1 MRIIKVA
8 LPVPINQLFDYT
20 LPEDWPL
27 SVGCRVRVPLGKR
40 KLIGIIE
47 AIDVETEQ
55 TVNKLKQALTYYE
68 AQPIVDPDMRQLA
81 YWLHQYYHYPLGEI
95 YPLMLPKALRQ
106 GKPLAATEDTIS
118 DIALPDPQGLTD
130 SQQQAISS
138 VLQSED
144 YFQPFLLQGVT
155 ASGKTEVY
163 LQIIQAVISKG
174 RQALVL
180 VPEIG
185 LTPQTVTRFEKR
197 LGANNCVTIHSS
209 VAAKKRLIAWQKA
222 RLGQARVVI
231 GTRSALLTPFDNLG
245 VIILDE
251 EHDLSFKQQD
261 SLRYSARDTA
271 IMRAKQLNIPV
282 VLGSATPSLESLYNV
297 QHKRYQLLSLPERVT
312 PVKSVAINT
321 IDMRQQPLQEGVCAQ
336 LLDKLKQH
344 LDEGYQVLLFLNRRG
359 YAPVMLCHSCGYHFK
374 CQRCDI
380 HMTYHRDIKALVCHH
395 CDRRQPLPN
404 KCPSCAQ
411 SHIVSVGVGTER
423 LEALLQQ
430 WFTDKT
436 IVRFDRDS
444 TRSKKAWS
452 DKLKAIESGEGDILV
467 GTQMLAKGHHMPN
480 VTLVAILD
488 CDYGFFSGDFR
499 AIERMGQLIM
509 QVAGRAGRGE
519 KAGEVCLQTHQP
531 EHPLLQMLLQNGY
544 TSFAHQ
550 LLAERQQNHMP
561 PYWHFALLRMEAK
574 RYDVCQALMQEI
586 KHKLKFP
593 AQADQFQVLGPV
605 PAPMPKRAG
614 YMRAQL
620 LITSSKRPVLHRYLD
635 QLHTYLEEHK
645 GARQVRWSLDVDPQE
660 MV

>member
-1 MRIIKVA
+1 MRIIRVA
-8 LPVPINQLFDYT
+8 LPVPLNQLFDYVI
-20 LPEDWPL
+20 PDDWSL
-27 SVGCRVRVPLGKR
+27 DVGCRVRVPLGKR

-47 AIDVETEQ
+47 AIDVDTDQ
-55 TVNKLKQALTYYE
+55 SINKLKQALTYYE
-68 AQPIVDPDMRQLA
+68 SQPIVDPAMRQLA

-95 YPLMLPKALRQ
+95 YPLMLPKSLRQ
-106 GKPLAATEDTIS
+106 GKPLADSEDITS
-118 DIALPDPQGLTD
+118 DIDPPDSHGLTD

-138 VLQSED
+138 VLQAQD
-144 YFQPFLLQGVT
+144 YFQAYLLQGVT

-163 LQIIQAVISKG
+163 LQIIQSIISQG

-185 LTPQTVTRFEKR
+185 LTPQTLARFEKR
-197 LGANNCVTIHSS
+197 LGAHNCVTIHSS
-209 VAAKKRLIAWQKA
+209 VAAKKRLLAWQKA
-222 RLGQARVVI
+222 RLGQVRVVI
-231 GTRSALLTPFDNLG
+231 GTRSALLTPFNDLG

-271 IMRAKQLNIPV
+271 VMRAKQLNIPV
-282 VLGSATPSLESLYNV
+282 VLGSATPSLESLYNA
-297 QHKRYQLLSLPERVT
+297 QNKRYQLLSLPERVT
-312 PVKSVAINT
+312 PVKSVDLKT
-321 IDMRQQPLQEGVCAQ
+321 IDMRQQTLQEGICAQ
-336 LLDKLKQH
+336 LLNKLKQH

-359 YAPVMLCHSCGYHFK
+359 FSPVMLCHSCGYHFK
-374 CQRCDI
+374 CQRCDV

-395 CDRRQPLPN
+395 CDYRQPLPSQ
-404 KCPSCAQ
+404 CPSCAQ
-411 SHIVSVGVGTER
+411 AQIVSVGVGTER
-423 LEALLQQ
+423 LETVLQQ
-430 WFTDKT
+430 WFPDKT

-444 TRSKKAWS
+444 TRSKKAWN
-452 DKLKAIESGEGDILV
+452 DKLKAIDSGDGDILV

-531 EHPLLQMLLQNGY
+531 EHPLLQVLLQKGY
-544 TSFAHQ
+544 TAFADQ
-550 LLAERQQNHMP
+550 LLEERRQNQMP

-574 RYDVCQALMQEI
+574 RYDVCQALMLAI
-586 KHKLKFP
+586 KQQVHHP
-593 AQADQFQVLGPV
+593 AASQVCVLGPV

-614 YMRAQL
+614 YMRSQL
-620 LITSSKRPVLHRYLD
+620 LVTSPERRQLHAYLD
-635 QLHTYLEEHK
+635 ELYHYLQTHK
-645 GARQVRWSLDVDPQE
+645 TARQVRWSLDVDPQE
-660 MV
+660 MI